1 MFKQNIK
8 AQAEKQ
14 IEKEIKDT
22 EKLFKKEKEDEAF
35 KKNTDEAFKK
45 EKKTVISFNDNDD
58 VLDMGTNKKS
68 IVHAPKTYDRLDE
81 ISRIA
86 NQKRKEEEEDDDDF
100 DDFDDGPL
108 NISDENISL
117 DITDLQDLSQDAKI
131 NNSPILEGVEVLA

>member
-1 MFKQNIK
+1 
-8 AQAEKQ
+8 
-14 IEKEIKDT
+14 
-22 EKLFKKEKEDEAF
+22 
-35 KKNTDEAFKK
+35 
-45 EKKTVISFNDNDD
+45 
-58 VLDMGTNKKS
+58 MGTNEKS
-68 IVHAPKTYDRLDE
+68 TIHAPKTDERLEE